1 MCVKDIDFDPVST
14 IFKLDYVIQFFLH
27 FIIVMFT
34 ISEPGKQ
41 TVGSTWHMLS
51 RSTNTLEKV
60 KLYFYYDNYSTP

>member
-1 MCVKDIDFDPVST
+1 
-14 IFKLDYVIQFFLH
+14 
-27 FIIVMFT
+27 MFT